1 MAELVDDDLKI
12 EPPKR
17 SLYFADRFA
26 KITTRNFINFNS
38 KKNCLYGGKGVV
50 SVQTGSFSHL
60 KFFFFYFKIL

>member
-26 KITTRNFINFNS
+26 KITARNFINFNL
-38 KKNCLYGGKGVV
+38 KKKLFIWRKG
-50 SVQTGSFSHL
+50 SRERTNWQF
-60 KFFFFYFKIL
+60 